1 MIVVFDIGNV
11 LVRWN
16 PRNLFRKVF
25 DDEARMERF
34 LAAALAMDF
43 IVMTDIVK
51 DFSRAVA
58 ERAKAFPEFAE
69 QLHLFDARWIETIG
83 GLIEENVALMRR
95 LKRAGRPVYGLSNFA
110 SVKFALAR
118 KMFDFLN
125 EFDECVISGD
135 VGVVKPDPRI
145 FEILFER
152 VGRPPGEL
160 RVHRRSARQRAR
172 RRGARHGGDPVPPRR
187 RSGKRARRPRRPALI
202 GSARPNGRSSRSGR
216 RYSKR
221 AFARR
226 SSSITAAGSIDY
238 LLGAAR
244 CWRACS
250 AENLACCLVSV
261 FLCRLR
267 ALCGPAGPEVLLG
280 IATLEAAGVAAPLVC
295 ATAGKGASA
304 SAARPTHAI
313 LLSIELSP
321 NCSHGSKSRAR
332 PGTELAHAPSPRP
345 SPRRRA
351 ASVLKSAI

>member
-34 LAAALAMDF
+34 LAAALGLDF

-83 GLIEENVALMRR
+83 GPIEENVALLRR

-110 SVKFALAR
+110 SAKFALAR

-145 FEILFER
+145 FKILFER

-160 RVHRRSARQRAR
+160 VFIDDQIANVRAAEALGMAAIQFR
-172 RRGARHGGDPVPPRR
+172 PGVGLESELAARGALP
-187 RSGKRARRPRRPALI
+187 
-202 GSARPNGRSSRSGR
+202 
-216 RYSKR
+216 
-221 AFARR
+221 
-226 SSSITAAGSIDY
+226 
-238 LLGAAR
+238 
-244 CWRACS
+244 
-250 AENLACCLVSV
+250 
-261 FLCRLR
+261 
-267 ALCGPAGPEVLLG
+267 
-280 IATLEAAGVAAPLVC
+280 
-295 ATAGKGASA
+295 
-304 SAARPTHAI
+304 
-313 LLSIELSP
+313 
-321 NCSHGSKSRAR
+321 
-332 PGTELAHAPSPRP
+332 
-345 SPRRRA
+345 
-351 ASVLKSAI
+351 